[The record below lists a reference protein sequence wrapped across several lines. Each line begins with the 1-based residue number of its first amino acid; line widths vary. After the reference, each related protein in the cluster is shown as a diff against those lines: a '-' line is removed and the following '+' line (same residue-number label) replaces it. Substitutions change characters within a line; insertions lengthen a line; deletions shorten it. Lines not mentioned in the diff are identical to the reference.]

1 MKKKR
6 VLRLVIVLIALS
18 VFLYCAYR
26 LFLIFNDYRKTDEEY
41 NRIRTEYIK
50 PSSPNAASTD
60 VNKAPVIDPKYEDA
74 EPPLTPDWDSLR
86 NVNPDVVGWIYVDA
100 TPEISYPI
108 VWREDDNDYY
118 LHTSFEGNYLYAGT
132 IFLEGLNHPDFSDPL
147 NIVYGHNMKNG
158 SMFASLAKLLDQKV
172 YDENPYFWILTP
184 NGDYRYHIISVFQTE
199 SDSAAYQLF
208 DNNKTFKK
216 YEKMMQENSVV
227 KNDVT
232 LYDDDCGVLLST
244 CVSDHVHR
252 TVVLGKCVS
261 SNHPE
266 KTTDEMPVKTVPLEG
281 FEDEEESESEMTE
294 SRTSGFDLS
303 NPFGLQNTD

>member
-132 IFLEGLNHPDFSDPL
+132 IFLEGLNHPDFSDP
-147 NIVYGHNMKNG
+147 
-158 SMFASLAKLLDQKV
+158 
-172 YDENPYFWILTP
+172 
-184 NGDYRYHIISVFQTE
+184 
-199 SDSAAYQLF
+199 
-208 DNNKTFKK
+208 
-216 YEKMMQENSVV
+216 
-227 KNDVT
+227 
-232 LYDDDCGVLLST
+232 
-244 CVSDHVHR
+244 
-252 TVVLGKCVS
+252 
-261 SNHPE
+261 
-266 KTTDEMPVKTVPLEG
+266 
-281 FEDEEESESEMTE
+281 
-294 SRTSGFDLS
+294 
-303 NPFGLQNTD
+303 